1 MTAEGGPGLAMVRC
15 GAAFL
20 PLLNLLYKELAPAG
34 TAALDQSGLSWSPSP
49 PRLGAPPLSH
59 GPPVAQSGVHRGAC
73 ATRAPS

>member
-1 MTAEGGPGLAMVRC
+1 MTAECGPGLVMVRC

-49 PRLGAPPLSH
+49 PRLGP
-59 GPPVAQSGVHRGAC
+59 R
-73 ATRAPS
+73 R

>member
-1 MTAEGGPGLAMVRC
+1 MTAEGGPGLRWF
-15 GAAFL
+15 AAVQH
-20 PLLNLLYKELAPAG
+20 YKELAPAG